1 MERFGED
8 YLKISFRAARLFAVA
23 ALPVLAFCLEAQQP
37 SEPVT
42 PGTPATAPQ
51 TSTPPQTGTAP
62 LTGPSQPGA
71 QNQTGNAAAP
81 GLYGPW
87 YIELFYWQ
95 PSTRSYLLGGNGA
108 SGDQDLY
115 YAHTT
120 KDAPGISIAF
130 PVSKSAMLDFS
141 GFITRGNIDTYAPYD
156 LTLFGTSYSQGDYL
170 TASYSI
176 KNFKLSLQDL
186 LYPFPRKEG
195 QKWRVKTL
203 WEVQY
208 ASISSNLN
216 APYAPTT
223 NSSGTTVV
231 NTASGTRWLV
241 YPTFG
246 LAGEYHPTRN
256 LELQLNGSGFMIPH
270 HDSIG
275 DAELSIGY
283 RIGHVEILGAE
294 QYFHFKTSEQNVQY
308 FKTTLWGAYGGLRF
322 YPSGISIP
330 CPFCRRRTTTAA
342 NAPPPESTSP
352 ETPAPSTTAPAAP
365 PESATS
371 QGPSEITTNPRQGTS
386 TSSTTPQQGTF
397 IHRVSAGATLSV
409 LGLSLIPGRTSIV
422 NSSTTLMTT
431 YSTTGASERIGYG
444 ITGQVAVSD
453 HFAVAVQGLLRRIGY
468 QLNTT
473 VTTTKETLVDG
484 VETTTQTSTGTHE
497 DTRADLFEVPVMARY
512 FTRERHER
520 GNRLFL
526 EAGGAWRDANHIRT
540 SLSSTNAA
548 SVLSC
553 CTYTPATPAH
563 RTALGGTIGGGI
575 LFIDA
580 FGIHVYL
587 EADYTRWRNPIFENL
602 TTDTKRNE
610 VAAGLTIGF

>member
-1 MERFGED
+1 MN
-8 YLKISFRAARLFAVA
+8 ISLAAARLFVVA
-23 ALPVLAFCLEAQQP
+23 ALLVLASCLEAQQP
-37 SEPVT
+37 SQPVT
-42 PGTPATAPQ
+42 PGTPAATNPQ
-51 TSTPPQTGTAP
+51 TGTPPQSSTAP
-62 LTGPSQPGA
+62 LTGPSQPGT
-71 QNQTGNAAAP
+71 QVQTGNAAAP
-81 GLYGPW
+81 SFFAPW
-87 YIELFYWQ
+87 YVELFYWQ

-108 SGDQDLY
+108 LGDEDLY

-120 KDAPGISIAF
+120 KDAPGISVSF
-130 PVSKSAMLDFS
+130 PVSKTAMLDFS
-141 GFITRGNIDTYAPYD
+141 GFITKQNINTYAPYD

-170 TASYSI
+170 TASNTV

-186 LYPFPRKEG
+186 LYPFPRKEN

-223 NSSGTTVV
+223 VDGATVV
-231 NTASGTRWLV
+231 NTASGSRWLV
-241 YPTFG
+241 YPSFG

-256 LELQLNGSGFMIPH
+256 LDLELNGSGFMIPH
-270 HDSIG
+270 HSSIG
-275 DAELSIGY
+275 DATASIGY
-283 RIGHVEILGAE
+283 RIGHVEVLVAE
-294 QYFHFKTSEQNVQY
+294 RYYHFKTSEQNSEY
-308 FKTTLWGAYGGLRF
+308 FKSTLWGAYAAVRV

-330 CPFCRRRTTTAA
+330 CPFCRRKTTTAA
-342 NAPPPESTSP
+342 NTSAPESTSS
-352 ETPAPSTTAPAAP
+352 ETTPSSTTPPAAQP
-365 PESATS
+365 SNTESAAS
-371 QGPSEITTNPRQGTS
+371 QGPNEITTNPRQGTS

-397 IHRVSAGATLSV
+397 IHRVSGGLTLSV
-409 LGLSLIPGRTSIV
+409 LGLGLIPSRTSIV
-422 NSSTTLMTT
+422 NTSTTLMTT
-431 YSTTGASERIGYG
+431 YSTSGASSRFGYG
-444 ITGQVAVSD
+444 VTGQVAVTD
-453 HFAVAVQGLLRRIGY
+453 HFAIAARGILRRIGY

-473 VTTTKETLVDG
+473 VTTSKETLVDG
-484 VETTTQTSTGTHE
+484 VETTTMTSTGTHE

-512 FTRERHER
+512 YTKDRHER

-526 EAGGAWRDANHIRT
+526 EAGGAWRDTAHIQT

-553 CTYTPATPAH
+553 CTYTPATPDH
-563 RTALGGTIGGGI
+563 RTAIGGTIGGGV

-587 EADYTRWRNPIFENL
+587 EADYTRWRNPIFESL
-602 TTDTKRNE
+602 TTDTRRNE